1 MNSSLTLQSIVTAT
15 PEQVS
20 CALGDESS
28 ILSLKNSVYYSLDPV
43 GTRIWE
49 LLRQSRS
56 VGKILEVLLQ
66 EYDVAPDRC
75 ERDLFAILEKLLQEG
90 LIEVRDVQ
98 VALE

>member
-1 MNSSLTLQSIVTAT
+1 MNLSLTSQSIVAAT

-20 CALGDESS
+20 CPLGDESS

-56 VGKILEVLLQ
+56 VGSILEVLLE
-66 EYDVAPDRC
+66 EYDVEPERC
-75 ERDLFAILEKLLQEG
+75 ERDLLAILGKLQQEG
-90 LIEVRDVQ
+90 LIEVLNVDVP
-98 VALE
+98 